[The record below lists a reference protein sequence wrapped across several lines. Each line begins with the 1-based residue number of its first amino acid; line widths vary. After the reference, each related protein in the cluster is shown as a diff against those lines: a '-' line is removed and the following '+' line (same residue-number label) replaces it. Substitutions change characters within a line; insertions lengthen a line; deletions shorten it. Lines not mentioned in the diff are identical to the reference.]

1 MSEKAKVQQKKRD
14 ETQKALMTRL
24 SITNPMAAPKV
35 KKVVL
40 NVGLKQGL
48 KDPKFVDAVEHTLTR
63 ISGQKPVKTIA
74 KKSIASFKIREGQ
87 IVGMMVTLRGSRM
100 RDFLDKLV
108 NSTFPRVRDFR
119 GISTKM
125 IDKHGNMTIGFK
137 EVVSFPEVRPEDT
150 DYVHGLEVTIVTDAG
165 TKERGEAL
173 MRAIHMPFKEQN
185 NA

>member
-1 MSEKAKVQQKKRD
+1 MTDR
-14 ETQKALMTRL
+14 QKALMTRL
-24 SITNPMAAPKV
+24 DLKNPMAVPRI

-48 KDPKFVDAVEHTLTR
+48 KDPKFVEVVERTLTR
-63 ISGQKPVKTIA
+63 ISGQKPVKTLA
-74 KKSIASFKIREGQ
+74 KKSIASFKIREGMV
-87 IVGMMVTLRGSRM
+87 VGMMVTLRGARM
-100 RDFLDKLV
+100 NDFLEKLV

-137 EVVSFPEVRPEDT
+137 EVIPFPEVRPEDT
-150 DYVHGLEVTIVTDAG
+150 DTMHGLEVTIVTDAG
-165 TKERGEAL
+165 NKERGEAL
-173 MRAIHMPFKEQN
+173 LRAINMPFKEQN

>member
-1 MSEKAKVQQKKRD
+1 MSDKAKARQQMRAD
-14 ETQKALMTRL
+14 RRKALMTRL
-24 SITNPMAAPKV
+24 NLTNPMSVPHV

-48 KDPKFVDAVEHTLTR
+48 KDPKFVEAVERTLTR
-63 ISGQKPVKTIA
+63 VSGQKPVKTIA

-87 IVGMMVTLRGSRM
+87 VVGMMVTLRGSHM
-100 RDFLDKLV
+100 EDFLEKLV

-137 EVVSFPEVRPEDT
+137 EVIPFPEVRPEDS
-150 DYVHGLEVTIVTDAG
+150 DYMHGLEVTVVTDAG
-165 TKERGEAL
+165 NKERGEAL
-173 MRAIHMPFKEQN
+173 MRALNMPFKEQN

>member
-1 MSEKAKVQQKKRD
+1 MSEKNAQQKKRE
-14 ETQKALMTRL
+14 ETQKALMAKL
-24 SITNPMAAPKV
+24 SLTNPMAAPKI

-63 ISGQKPVKTIA
+63 ISGQKPVKTLA
-74 KKSIASFKIREGQ
+74 KKSIASFKIRQGMV
-87 IVGMMVTLRGSRM
+87 VGMMVTLRGNRM
-100 RDFLDKLV
+100 RDFLEKLV
-108 NSTFPRVRDFR
+108 NNTFPRIRDFR

-125 IDKHGNMTIGFK
+125 IDRHGNMTIGFK
-137 EVVSFPEVRPEDT
+137 EVIPFPEVRPEDS

-165 TKERGEAL
+165 NKERGEAL
-173 MRAIHMPFKEQN
+173 MRAINMPFKEQN